1 MPTLRELQAVIEDLW
16 PAAGAESWDAVG
28 LVAGHPDQQVEH
40 VHLAVDAVPATAS
53 EAVELGADLLLTHHP
68 LLLRG
73 VTTIDES
80 TYKGAVLATLV
91 RGGAGLLAAHTNA
104 DVVTTGTSAVL
115 ADRLGLTDQ
124 RPLESGSD
132 PETGIGRVGTLPTAT
147 TLGALARSL
156 VDLLPPTATG
166 VRVSGDFDR
175 PVRTVALCAGAGD
188 SLLGNPAV
196 RAADVYVTSD
206 LRHHPASEFREQAML
221 GDGPALVDT
230 SHWATEWLWLDV
242 AAEQLRRAAG
252 VRVTVSDLRTD
263 PWDFAVLPATEPGG
277 PAAQPDQPAESAERA
292 DQPATRADQPATAAS
307 HPDTTTVPEG
317 DRP

>member
-16 PAAGAESWDAVG
+16 PAAGAESWDSVG
-28 LVAGHPDQQVEH
+28 LVSGRADQAIEH
-40 VHLAVDAVPATAS
+40 VYLAVDAVPATAH
-53 EAVELGADLLLTHHP
+53 EAVEAGADLLLTHHP

-80 TYKGAVLATLV
+80 TVKGNVLATLV
-91 RGGAGLLAAHTNA
+91 RGGTALLAAHTNA

-115 ADRLGLTDQ
+115 ADRLGLVDQ
-124 RPLESGSD
+124 RPLEPGAD
-132 PETGIGRVGTLPTAT
+132 PATGLGRVGTLPAPT
-147 TLGALARSL
+147 TLGALARAL

-206 LRHHPASEFREQAML
+206 LRHHPASEFREQALL

-252 VRVTVSDLRTD
+252 VRVTVSELRTD
-263 PWDFAVLPATEPGG
+263 PWDFAVLPAAEPVAPTT
-277 PAAQPDQPAESAERA
+277 PA
-292 DQPATRADQPATAAS
+292 
-307 HPDTTTVPEG
+307 PEG